1 MGGSPSE
8 PIAGLISERGSLH
21 REGTPITG
29 AAVISRPTLAETKPG
44 ISSLSSRTYVGTKA
58 FALRGSLLDA
68 PTVQKLA
75 ESTSLDEL
83 VNRLRSTPYADSFA
97 NMSPP
102 FGARRIELALRER
115 LAVVH
120 HSATQGAGRYRILQL
135 YYLKNIAWD
144 LKLALKAR
152 ALNRSYEQT
161 VEYLDM
167 KAEELVGRRDLIVKV
182 LSAKDVNEAVTML
195 SGSEFF
201 SDVEKAQA
209 AYASKGEIRF
219 FDVYIDHAVLSAISK
234 EYSLNPRLYSAKS
247 ADVNGV
253 SDLVALDI
261 DAYNVL
267 SVLRSKL
274 WGLTEGE
281 VQELIIAPAR
291 RVSLSTLN
299 SMVSADSVGEAVKMI
314 ESDYRF
320 AQQGAQGDEGL
331 IDGVEDGFAKEMR
344 DTAALAFVWQGLSPG
359 TILGLIKLLEFEV
372 SNLAAIAIGVE
383 AGLDPKTILS
393 KLRL

>member
-1 MGGSPSE
+1 M
-8 PIAGLISERGSLH
+8 
-21 REGTPITG
+21 
-29 AAVISRPTLAETKPG
+29 
-44 ISSLSSRTYVGTKA
+44 SSRTYVGTKA
-58 FALRGSLLDA
+58 FALRGTLLDA

-75 ESTSLDEL
+75 ESSSLEEM
-83 VNRLRSTPYADSFA
+83 VNRLRSTPYADALSGL
-97 NMSPP
+97 SPP
-102 FGARRIELALRER
+102 YSARRIELALRER

-120 HSATQGAGRYRILQL
+120 HSATQGAGRYKILQL
-135 YYLKNIAWD
+135 YYLKNVAWD

-152 ALNRSYEQT
+152 ALGRTYEET

-182 LSAKDVNEAVTML
+182 LSAKDVSEAVTML

-201 SDVEKAQA
+201 PDVEKALA

-234 EYSLNPRLYSAKS
+234 EYSLNPKLYSAK
-247 ADVNGV
+247 AANVNGV
-253 SDLVALDI
+253 GEMVALDV

-274 WGLTEGE
+274 WGLKEAE
-281 VQELIIAPAR
+281 VQELIITPAR
-291 RVSLSTLN
+291 RVALPTLN
-299 SMVSADSVGEAVKMI
+299 SMAGADSVSEAVKMI
-314 ESDYRF
+314 ESAYRF
-320 AQQGAQGDEGL
+320 PQQGPQGDEEL
-331 IDGVEDGFAKEMR
+331 IDMVEDTFSQEMR

-383 AGLDPKTILS
+383 AGMDPRKILS

>member
-1 MGGSPSE
+1 M
-8 PIAGLISERGSLH
+8 
-21 REGTPITG
+21 
-29 AAVISRPTLAETKPG
+29 
-44 ISSLSSRTYVGTKA
+44 SSRTYVGTKA
-58 FALRGSLLDA
+58 FALRGTLLDT
-68 PTVQKLA
+68 PTLQKLA
-75 ESTSLDEL
+75 ESTSLDEM
-83 VNRLRSTPYADSFA
+83 VNRLRSTPYADSFSS
-97 NMSPP
+97 MSAP
-102 FGARRIELALRER
+102 FSARRIELALRER

-120 HSATQGAGRYRILQL
+120 HSATQGAGRYKILQL

-152 ALNRSYEQT
+152 ALDRTYEET

-195 SGSEFF
+195 SGTEFF
-201 SDVEKAQA
+201 ADVEKAQA
-209 AYASKGEIRF
+209 AYASKGEIRL

-234 EYSLNPRLYSAKS
+234 EYSLNPKLYSAK
-247 ADVNGV
+247 AANVNGV
-253 SDLVALDI
+253 SDMVALDV

-274 WGLTEGE
+274 WGLTEAE
-281 VQELIIAPAR
+281 VQELVITPAR
-291 RVSLSTLN
+291 RISLPTLN
-299 SMVSADSVGEAVKMI
+299 SMAGADSVSESAKMI
-314 ESDYRF
+314 ESAYRF
-320 AQQGAQGDEGL
+320 PLQGSLGDEEL
-331 IDGVEDGFAKEMR
+331 IDVVEDGFAKEMR

-383 AGLDPKTILS
+383 AGIDPKKILS
-393 KLRL
+393 KLRV

>member
-1 MGGSPSE
+1 
-8 PIAGLISERGSLH
+8 
-21 REGTPITG
+21 
-29 AAVISRPTLAETKPG
+29 
-44 ISSLSSRTYVGTKA
+44 LSSKTYVGTKA
-58 FALRGSLLDA
+58 FALRGSLLDT

-83 VNRLRSTPYADSFA
+83 VNRLKGTLYADALSSV
-97 NMSPP
+97 SPP
-102 FGARRIELALRER
+102 FNARRIELALRER

-120 HSATQGAGRYRILQL
+120 HSATQGAGRYRILQM
-135 YYLKNIAWD
+135 YYLKNVAWD

-152 ALNRSYEQT
+152 VLNRSYEET

-182 LSAKDVNEAVTML
+182 LSAKDVNEAVTLL

-201 SDVEKAQA
+201 TDVEKALA

-219 FDVYIDHAVLSAISK
+219 FDVYVDRAVLSAISK
-234 EYSLNPRLYSAKS
+234 EYSLNSKLYSAKS

-267 SVLRSKL
+267 SVLRAKL
-274 WGLTEGE
+274 WGLAEADI
-281 VQELIIAPAR
+281 QELIITPAR
-291 RVSLSTLN
+291 RVPLPTLN
-299 SMVSADSVGEAVKMI
+299 SMAAADSISEAVKSI
-314 ESDYRF
+314 ESAYRF
-320 AQQGAQGDEGL
+320 QTQGATNEEDL
-331 IDGVEDGFAKEMR
+331 IDMVEDGFAKEMR
-344 DTAALAFVWQGLSPG
+344 DTAGLAFVWQGLSPG

-383 AGLDPKTILS
+383 AGMDPKKILS
-393 KLRL
+393 KLRV

>member
-1 MGGSPSE
+1 
-8 PIAGLISERGSLH
+8 
-21 REGTPITG
+21 
-29 AAVISRPTLAETKPG
+29 
-44 ISSLSSRTYVGTKA
+44 LSSRSYVGTKA
-58 FALRGSLLDA
+58 FALRGTLLDT

-75 ESTSLDEL
+75 ESTSLEEM
-83 VNRLRSTPYADSFA
+83 VNRLRSTPYADTLSGLT
-97 NMSPP
+97 PP
-102 FGARRIELALRER
+102 YSARRIELAFRER

-120 HSATQGAGRYRILQL
+120 HSATQGAGRYKILQL

-152 ALNRSYEQT
+152 ALDRTYEET

-195 SGSEFF
+195 SGTEFF
-201 SDVEKAQA
+201 ADVEKALA

-234 EYSLNPRLYSAKS
+234 EYSLNPKLYSAK
-247 ADVNGV
+247 AANVNGV
-253 SDLVALDI
+253 SDMVALDV

-274 WGLTEGE
+274 WGLTEAE
-281 VQELIIAPAR
+281 VQELVITPAR
-291 RVSLSTLN
+291 RVSLSILS
-299 SMVSADSVGEAVKMI
+299 SMAGADSVSEAAKMI
-314 ESDYRF
+314 ETAYRF
-320 AQQGAQGDEGL
+320 PMQGPQGDEEL
-331 IDGVEDGFAKEMR
+331 IDVVEDGFAKEMR
-344 DTAALAFVWQGLSPG
+344 DTADLAFVWQGLSPG

-383 AGLDPKTILS
+383 AGMDPKKILS
-393 KLRL
+393 KLRV